1 MHIRLTVKA
10 GPHEGQVFEFEEHS
24 NFLVGRSTRAN
35 FPLPDPFF
43 SRIHFMIEVNP
54 PLCRL
59 IDMGSTNGTA
69 VNGQR
74 ATTIDLKDGD
84 LIQAGKTVLRLS
96 VAEAEAEH
104 VESTGTLD
112 LPESGSETLLPS
124 ETSTVLLKGSIPGKG
139 AGRSGEVKVPIPVD
153 PESPRPTVTH
163 APRAQSSAPV
173 AAVCRVCEAPLSG
186 ASTRS
191 KGHAEAP
198 AAPPLCPA
206 CLDQVRA
213 QPQPIQGYQLVREL
227 GRGGM
232 GVVYLALRELD
243 GTLVALKTIRPAVAA
258 GNVALQRFLREAR
271 ILGGL
276 DHPNIVA
283 FREMGEADGVLHFA
297 MDYVKGADLSHL
309 QKELGGPLPIP
320 RAVGLVSQLLQALDY
335 AHAKGF
341 VHRDIKPANLLV
353 TTQGGREL
361 AKLTDFGLAR
371 VYQASKMSGL
381 TMKGDLGGTIAYM
394 APEQITE
401 LREARPPVDQYA
413 AGATLYKLLT
423 DRYLYDMPNKLEQQI
438 TKILLEDPV
447 PIRTRRRELP
457 GTLAQVIHRALARD
471 PAARFPSVMEMR
483 RALAPFAQ

>member
-1 MHIRLTVKA
+1 MRICLTVKA
-10 GPHEGQVFEFEEHS
+10 GPHEGKVFEFEEHS

-43 SRIHFMIEVNP
+43 SRIHFMVEVNP

-59 IDMGSTNGTA
+59 IDMGSTNGTV

-84 LIQAGKTVLRLS
+84 LIQAGKTVLGVS
-96 VAEAEAEH
+96 VSEGDSHPSPGAE
-104 VESTGTLD
+104 TLE
-112 LPESGSETLLPS
+112 LPEFGNETLLPS
-124 ETSTVLLKGSIPGKG
+124 ETGTILLRGADPASSSPQPGLEKSPTPLDPVPP
-139 AGRSGEVKVPIPVD
+139 RS
-153 PESPRPTVTH
+153 TVTH
-163 APRAQSSAPV
+163 DPRPRSSATG
-173 AAVCRVCEAPLSG
+173 AEVCRVCDTPLAKPS
-186 ASTRS
+186 ARS
-191 KGHAEAP
+191 KGFEDAP
-198 AAPPLCPA
+198 AALPLCPA
-206 CLDQVRA
+206 CLDQIRA
-213 QPQPIQGYQLVREL
+213 QPQPIAGYRIVREL

-243 GTLVALKTIRPAVAA
+243 GSRVALKTIKPAVAA
-258 GNVALQRFLREAR
+258 DNLALQRFLREAR

-297 MDYVKGADLSHL
+297 MDFVRGTDLSQL
-309 QKELGGPLPIP
+309 QKEHGGSLPIP
-320 RAVGLVSQLLQALDY
+320 RAVALVSQLLQALDY

-341 VHRDIKPANLLV
+341 VHRDIKPANVLV
-353 TTQGGREL
+353 ATEGGREQV
-361 AKLTDFGLAR
+361 KLTDFGLAR
-371 VYQASKMSGL
+371 VYQASMISGL

-423 DRYLYDMPNKLEQQI
+423 DHYIYEMPGKLEQQI

-447 PIRTRRRELP
+447 PIRTRRRDLP
-457 GTLAQVIHRALARD
+457 GTLAQVIDRSLARD
-471 PAARFPSVMEMR
+471 PAARFPSVLEMR
-483 RALAPFAQ
+483 RALVSFAQ